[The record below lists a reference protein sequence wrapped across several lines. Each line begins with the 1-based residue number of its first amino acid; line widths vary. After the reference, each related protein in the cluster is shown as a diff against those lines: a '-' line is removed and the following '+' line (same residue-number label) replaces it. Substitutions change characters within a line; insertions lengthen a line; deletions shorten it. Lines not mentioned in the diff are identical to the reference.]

1 MISVDIIEDVE
12 EIRSTVGEFISM
24 QDDLLLN
31 VSAFSVENYLSTQNK
46 EIKPDVIILDIGLP
60 GISGLSAIEIL
71 KERFPKSEII
81 LFTIHDEPAKI
92 FDALKKGASGYLL
105 KNTPLTDI
113 KRAIVEAANGGAPM
127 SPSIAKKV
135 IIHFNQQKPKT
146 QSSLLT
152 KKEIVV
158 LKYLADGKSYKMI
171 ADNCNNSL
179 ETVKFHLKNI
189 YKKLHVNSNTEAIA
203 KLNRGEI

>member
-1 MISVDIIEDVE
+1 MISVDIIEDID
-12 EIRSTVGEFISM
+12 EIRNTVGEFIGM

-31 VSAFSVENYLSTQNK
+31 AAAFSVENYLSIHNR

-71 KERFPKSEII
+71 KEKLPKSEII
-81 LFTIHDEPAKI
+81 LFTIHDESAKI

-105 KNTPLTDI
+105 KNTPLADI
-113 KRAIVEAANGGAPM
+113 HRSIVEAANGGAPM

-135 IIHFNQQKPKT
+135 IEHFNKQHKKNE
-146 QSSLLT
+146 SSLLT
-152 KKEIVV
+152 QKEKVV
-158 LKYLADGKSYKMI
+158 LTYLADGQSYKMI
-171 ADNCNNSL
+171 AESCNNSV

>member
-1 MISVDIIEDVE
+1 MISVDIIEDIE
-12 EIRSTVGEFISM
+12 EIRNTLSEFIGM

-31 VSAFSVENYLSTQNK
+31 ISAFSVENYLSHQDV
-46 EIKPDVIILDIGLP
+46 EIKSDVIILDIGLP

-71 KERFPKSEII
+71 KEKLPNAEII

-92 FDALKKGASGYLL
+92 FDALKKGASGYLI
-105 KNTPLTDI
+105 KNTSLLEI
-113 KRAIVEAANGGAPM
+113 KRAILETANGGAPM

-135 IIHFNQQKPKT
+135 IEYFNQQKPKST
-146 QSSLLT
+146 SSLLT
-152 KKEIVV
+152 KKEVVV
-158 LKYLADGKSYKMI
+158 LKYLADGQSYKMI
-171 ADNCNNSL
+171 ADNCNNSV

-189 YKKLHVNSNTEAIA
+189 YKKLQVNSNTEAIA

>member
-1 MISVDIIEDVE
+1 MISVDMIEDID
-12 EIRSTVGEFISM
+12 EIRDTVCEFLRM

-31 VSAFSVENYLSTQNK
+31 TNANSVENYLASHNA
-46 EIKPDVIILDIGLP
+46 EINPDVIILDIGLP

-71 KERFPKSEII
+71 KEKFPESEII

-105 KNTPLTDI
+105 KNTPLMDI
-113 KRAIVEAANGGAPM
+113 KRSVTEAANGGAPM

-135 IIHFNQQKPKT
+135 IDHFNEQKPKNK
-146 QSSLLT
+146 SSLLT
-152 KKEIVV
+152 KKEMVV
-158 LKYLADGKSYKMI
+158 LKYLADGQSYKMI
-171 ADNCNNSL
+171 AENCQNSV

-189 YKKLHVNSNTEAIA
+189 YKKLQVNSNTEAIA
-203 KLNRGEI
+203 KLNRGEV

>member
-1 MISVDIIEDVE
+1 MISVDIIEDID
-12 EIRSTVGEFISM
+12 EIRNTVGEFIGM

-31 VSAFSVENYLSTQNK
+31 AAAFSVENYLSEQNE
-46 EIKPDVIILDIGLP
+46 EINPDVIILDIGLP

-71 KERFPKSEII
+71 KEKFPKSEII

-92 FDALKKGASGYLL
+92 YDALKKGASGYLL
-105 KNTPLTDI
+105 KNTPLTVI
-113 KRAIVEAANGGAPM
+113 KRSIIEAANGGAPM

-135 IIHFNQQKPKT
+135 IAHFNQGNPKSEST
-146 QSSLLT
+146 LLT
-152 KKEIVV
+152 KKEVVV
-158 LKYLADGKSYKMI
+158 LKYLADGQSYKMI
-171 ADNCNNSL
+171 AENCNNSV